1 MMVDHEVD
9 DAILLPKQTKF
20 DLIIR
25 VLGFLGFMCL
35 VLIIGGLIYALALL
49 FVGHAQSPEMT
60 L

>member
-9 DAILLPKQTKF
+9 DAVLLPKQTKI

-25 VLGFLGFMCL
+25 VLGVLGFMCL

-49 FVGHAQSPEMT
+49 FVNHAD
-60 L
+60 